1 MNLNRKPIPVLEAVD
16 RAVAEVTPLKSE
28 AVPYRE
34 AYGRILAEDL
44 KATMAV
50 PHFDKSAMDG
60 FAIRSKD
67 SIGASGDDRIEFTVA
82 EEVPAGSTSDYILKE
97 NEAFRIMTGAPVP
110 ASADAVVMFEQA
122 KMGDGTFTVR
132 KAFNPGENIAI
143 EGEEC
148 QPGEVIVPR
157 GTFINPGTVATLATF
172 GYENVEVYRQPVVGI
187 LATGSELIEIDQPL
201 SPGKI
206 RNSNGPMILSQL
218 KRMNITGKMYAL
230 EADDFDTLLERV
242 EDMLD
247 EVDAII
253 TTGGVSVGDYD
264 FLPKLYEALGAE
276 ELFNKVGMRPG
287 SVTTVSMLGTVPL
300 FGLSGNPSAC
310 YTGFELFA
318 RPSLLKMMGHDKIYA
333 PVVDGVLDGDFRKAN
348 PFTRF
353 VRAEIDYRGGGIYA
367 RPAGFNKSNAV
378 TSIARSNGI
387 IVLPGGSRGYQKGDP
402 VKVMMTDMTTGARQF
417 NL

>member
-1 MNLNRKPIPVLEAVD
+1 MNRKPIPVLEAVD
-16 RAVAEVTPLKSE
+16 RAVAEVTPLKNE

-157 GTFINPGTVATLATF
+157 
-172 GYENVEVYRQPVVGI
+172 
-187 LATGSELIEIDQPL
+187 
-201 SPGKI
+201 
-206 RNSNGPMILSQL
+206 
-218 KRMNITGKMYAL
+218 
-230 EADDFDTLLERV
+230 
-242 EDMLD
+242 
-247 EVDAII
+247 
-253 TTGGVSVGDYD
+253 
-264 FLPKLYEALGAE
+264 
-276 ELFNKVGMRPG
+276 
-287 SVTTVSMLGTVPL
+287 
-300 FGLSGNPSAC
+300 
-310 YTGFELFA
+310 
-318 RPSLLKMMGHDKIYA
+318 
-333 PVVDGVLDGDFRKAN
+333 
-348 PFTRF
+348 
-353 VRAEIDYRGGGIYA
+353 
-367 RPAGFNKSNAV
+367 
-378 TSIARSNGI
+378 ARSSI
-387 IVLPGGSRGYQKGDP
+387 LVL
-402 VKVMMTDMTTGARQF
+402 
-417 NL
+417 